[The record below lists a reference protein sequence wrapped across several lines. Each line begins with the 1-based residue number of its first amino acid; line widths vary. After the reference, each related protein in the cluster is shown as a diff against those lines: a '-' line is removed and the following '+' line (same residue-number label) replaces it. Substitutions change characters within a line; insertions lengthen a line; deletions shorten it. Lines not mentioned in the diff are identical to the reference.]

1 LQQTLFESNEF
12 SSHLVTSAP
21 TIICGITPEGLT
33 LSVNGAI
40 TTVTGYT
47 PGEVIGKNWWDLFY
61 PGNERR
67 QVDKLLEDFEKGS
80 GSVTN
85 YDMVL
90 TTKDGSRRTV
100 SWNSVNRFD
109 AEGNLLQIIGIGAD
123 ITDRRLAEEKL
134 RSEQQLL
141 RRLLNTQERDRQTV
155 SHEIHDGFL
164 QYVITAKMTLEA
176 LAYQMAKSGHDVPE
190 GCDQVKELLGKAI
203 GEGRRMIGDLRPM
216 IIDEK
221 GIVEAI
227 HYLVAEE
234 TGDERIDI
242 TFHHEVQ
249 FDRLDP
255 MLEAATFRIAQEAL
269 TNVRRHG
276 KSPQAEIRL
285 TQADGHM
292 LLEISDVGIGF
303 DVNQVPSHHF
313 GLRGIVERARLFG
326 GTATIDST
334 PGKGT
339 RITARLPI
347 VIRPE

>member
-1 LQQTLFESNEF
+1 
-12 SSHLVTSAP
+12 
-21 TIICGITPEGLT
+21 
-33 LSVNGAI
+33 
-40 TTVTGYT
+40 
-47 PGEVIGKNWWDLFY
+47 
-61 PGNERR
+61 
-67 QVDKLLEDFEKGS
+67 
-80 GSVTN
+80 
-85 YDMVL
+85 MVL
-90 TTKDGSRRTV
+90 TTKDGSRRTI

-123 ITDRRLAEEKL
+123 ITERRLAEEKL

-141 RRLLNTQERDRQTV
+141 RRLLDIQERERQTV

-176 LAYQMAKSGHDVPE
+176 LAHQMAKSGHDVPE

-221 GIVEAI
+221 GIVESI

-234 TGDERIDI
+234 TGDRTIDI

-269 TNVRRHG
+269 TNVRRHS
-276 KSPQAEIRL
+276 KSSKAEVRL
-285 TQADGHM
+285 TQADGHL
-292 LLEISDVGIGF
+292 LLEISDAGIGF

-313 GLRGIVERARLFG
+313 GLQGIVERARLLG
-326 GTATIDST
+326 GTATINSS

-339 RITARLPI
+339 RIAARLPLVLGEESPI
-347 VIRPE
+347 